1 MLNSKTVARRYEK
14 GVCMSK
20 YEVKTEKGY
29 DFHEC
34 SSAMQ
39 KSIRR
44 GDEDGALFWATE
56 LDKSGFGEYV
66 FKRLKIIA
74 SEDIGLG
81 SPTYVAMLNSL
92 YNSWRSQR
100 SKKDEK
106 HKPERLYLVHAV
118 ILAAR
123 AKKSRI
129 VDHACCVYYSNND
142 DLRPVPDYALDKHT
156 RRGKMKGR
164 GFDHF
169 FSEASKLNNA
179 ADLLDSYAARA
190 KEIMCRPKPSVIE
203 LEE

>member
-1 MLNSKTVARRYEK
+1 
-14 GVCMSK
+14 MSK
-20 YEVKTEKGY
+20 YEVKTVKDY

-56 LDKSGFGEYV
+56 LDKSGYGEYV

-74 SEDIGLG
+74 SEDIGLA

-92 YNSWRSQR
+92 YNFWRDQR
-100 SKKDEK
+100 KKKDEQ

-118 ILAAR
+118 ILAVR

-129 VDHACCVYYSNND
+129 LDHACCVYYNND
-142 DLRPVPDYALDKHT
+142 NDLRPVPDYALDKHT
-156 RRGKMKGR
+156 YRGKMKGR
-164 GFDHF
+164 GFKHF
-169 FSEASKLNNA
+169 FSEASKLNNV
-179 ADLLDSYAARA
+179 ADLADPYAARA
-190 KEIMCRPKPSVIE
+190 REMMCKPKPSAIE
-203 LEE
+203 LKD